1 MVSAKLSISRA
12 WTETGSFLAKEA
24 RLVLPIAL
32 LLLAIPAM
40 AAELLSPEP
49 SASPTGIDIAWRLVL
64 VVLNLIAGL
73 IGVVAITHL
82 ALKPNTSVGEALRM
96 GVRRFPPLFLASL
109 LIGLAFFAIAF
120 VVILIFAGA
129 AMQGAAPPDPRNLPP
144 SFGLVILLLIAL
156 GLALW
161 IRFMMVTPV
170 ATAEPVGPIAAL
182 RRSWALT
189 RGHYWRLLGA
199 FLLLLLVALIAIFA
213 LSATIG
219 IVLVLL
225 AGPPEPGNATWT
237 VAALISVL
245 LQTLLT
251 VVLAVLVA
259 RVYRQL
265 AGEDAST
272 VFA

>member
-12 WTETGSFLAKEA
+12 WSETGAFLAKEA

-40 AAELLSPEP
+40 ASELILPEP
-49 SASPTGIDIAWRLVL
+49 AATPSAGRALLQLTLLLVNIA
-64 VVLNLIAGL
+64 AGL
-73 IGVVAITHL
+73 VGVVAITNL
-82 ALKPNTSVGEALRM
+82 ALRPGTSVGEALRT
-96 GVRRFPPLFLASL
+96 GLRRFPPLFVASL
-109 LIGLAFFAIAF
+109 MIGLGFVLIAF
-120 VVILIFAGA
+120 VVILLFAGA
-129 AMQGAAPPDPRNLPP
+129 AMEGAVPPDPRNLPP
-144 SFGLVILLLIAL
+144 SFSVVILLLTVL

-170 ATAEPVGPIAAL
+170 ATAEPVGPIGAL

-189 RGHYWRLLGA
+189 RGHYWRLLGT
-199 FLLLLLVALIAIFA
+199 FLLLLLVATVAVLA
-213 LSATIG
+213 LSSTLG

-225 AGPPEPGNATWT
+225 AGPPEPGNLTWT
-237 VAALISVL
+237 VSALVSVL
-245 LQTLLT
+245 FQTLMT
-251 VVLAVLVA
+251 VVLGVLAA